1 MRQKYLT
8 TAITMRK
15 HILPNVNPNG
25 IRIKNVIPDRFST
38 VNAAI
43 DSYREAIE
51 NYAINAS
58 ERGPQGMSTAQ
69 SVKHQ
74 KTTLKKRAQASL

>member
-1 MRQKYLT
+1 
-8 TAITMRK
+8 MRK
-15 HILPNVNPNG
+15 HILLNVNPNR
-25 IRIKNVIPDRFST
+25 IKIKNVIPDKSST

-58 ERGPQGMSTAQ
+58 RKGPQGMSTAQ
-69 SVKHQ
+69 SVKYQ
-74 KTTLKKRAQASL
+74 KTTLKTRAQASL